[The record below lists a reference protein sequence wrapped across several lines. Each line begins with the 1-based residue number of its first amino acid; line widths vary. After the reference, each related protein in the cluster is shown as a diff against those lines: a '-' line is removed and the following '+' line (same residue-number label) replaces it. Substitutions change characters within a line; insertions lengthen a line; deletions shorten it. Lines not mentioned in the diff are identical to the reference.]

1 MKRGLSKRLLA
12 VLLVLSMLVAYALP
26 TYAADGQSKLK
37 FEQVSNSL
45 LPSPIKDAAVH
56 NTDAKQYKD
65 TDVVRVSIF
74 LNGKSALDAG
84 YSTQSIASNAAAM
97 RYQQT
102 LANTQTAV
110 EERINRRLG
119 EKLDVVWNLTLVANA
134 ISANVEYGK
143 IETIKKVPG
152 VSDVVLEC
160 SYEAAKDTG
169 SDTAKPNAIIST
181 GMTGASA
188 AWQSGYTGVGSKIAI
203 IDTGLDLG
211 HQSVDA
217 GAFLHAIEGQNVT
230 LMNRGDIEKVYE
242 NLHAVKDVEDADK
255 RPTVKQL
262 YLNEKVPFG
271 FNYVDQ
277 DLNVGHLKDG
287 QGEHGS
293 HVAGIAAANRY
304 IPDGNGGY
312 KDALESVYAAG
323 TAPDAQLLVM
333 KVFGKGG
340 GAKDS
345 DYMAA
350 IEDAILLGCDSVNL
364 SLGSSVAGMTT
375 DKKYQAILDKLAES
389 DTVVTTSG
397 GNNSYWAEYTD
408 VTLLHSDDVNWATG
422 GSPGSF
428 TNSFTVAS
436 VNNNGMVAPTFS
448 VGGHKFSYLESA
460 QYGNP
465 PFETLTQVDT
475 DTEYDFVYLDSPG
488 YVSAKDE
495 NGQPLVD
502 ADGNTV
508 MIDQFAKLGDLLK
521 GKIVMCNRGE
531 SSFLDKANLAAA
543 AGAAGVI
550 IVNNQPGVI
559 YLNIDG
565 YTGNVPVTAIY
576 QTDGAYFKEAGTK
589 AEADGFTYYAGK
601 MTVNYTAPLKIESSY
616 YTMSDFSSWGVPS
629 DLSLKPEITAPGGN
643 IWSINGT
650 HKEND
655 ETLGGIDA
663 YELMSGTSMAA
674 PQVAGLAAVVQ
685 QYIRDNKLSQDG
697 LTDRALTQSLLMSTA
712 VPMKDADGNYYPV
725 FQQGSGLANVANA
738 TTASSYVL
746 MCQNATDAYA
756 DGKVKAEL
764 GANTEGAYDFS
775 FTLNNLTDTELEY
788 KLSADVFTQAI
799 AFDQNDNCYSL
810 VNTMSLGDTLVT
822 FSVGGQEL
830 IANGLTGY
838 DFDNDGD
845 TDLADAQLLMD
856 HVVKG
861 AELLNDKDKADV
873 DTDGDVDTYDVYTLM
888 SMIQEGIVKVPANG
902 SVQVDV
908 HMELSAETKEALNDL
923 TPNGAYVEAYVFA
936 KPVATDEGVE
946 GVTHSIP
953 VLGYYGNWADP
964 SMFDRLT
971 ALDLNFNEEDMDFH
985 PLQNAYDIPYL
996 CFGYAED
1003 GSDGHWGGTNAFTD
1017 PDNNILGDNPVTYD
1031 DKYLVDR
1038 AAINSNTPI
1047 GKVFFTLIRNAG
1059 ASRITVKA
1067 DGQLVYEKN
1076 LEEQYAP
1083 FFDDSS
1089 MTWVDVVQS
1098 LSLNLNLQGLPE
1110 DTELET
1116 TFTAVPEYFIK
1127 DGKVDWE
1134 AGKGTT
1140 LTSILH
1146 IDDTAPT
1153 ISGVIKQADGSI
1165 TVAAKDNRY
1174 IAAILV
1180 YPNNGEG
1187 TDPAIVYAPNME
1199 HKGDLVADI
1208 PMVDDMSGE
1217 ALTDDVYLIQVVDYA
1232 GNISTYRL
1240 FYGMEETTVVEGVA
1254 IDPTQVNLVVGGSGR
1269 ISAAAM
1275 PVNLSD
1281 RSVTWTTSDPAIA
1294 TVNESGVVTG
1304 VAVGTCTVTA
1314 TSKLD
1319 TTKSASCLVTV
1330 TKIEETLNGLV
1341 WDENGQIWWSEIN
1354 TAELPNY
1361 TKVSDVNAV
1370 NQKLCSAT
1378 YGPDGKL
1385 YATSFNE
1392 GTQLSDLYIVDDKTF
1407 EATFIGTSSQVG
1419 YTDIAPAPHIEGGK
1433 LLATYGRYVL
1443 VVDPATGTFASAWD
1457 WTKGKADLVGIAY
1470 IGSIPGY
1477 YLDEA
1482 FADCTIDMFY
1492 LLDSQGNLYE
1502 EYFMEVKG
1510 IPGMG
1515 DGCYT
1520 LLGMEDGYDGTI
1532 GDPVDTPWYQSLY
1545 TTGNYL
1551 YWSRFNKVDNCVE
1564 LITVDLNT
1572 GKVYSLGT
1580 FADDVWPVG
1589 GLFELNTTSATAVSS
1604 NLAEKLANAEVKPVA
1619 MTNEIKPIELPESD
1633 KPATGSLQ
1641 SAAPAPVET
1650 VRPQNN
1656 GTIQKPDDGSG
1667 NSFVV
1672 QVTAQ
1677 DLTGAAAAS
1686 NNGRY
1691 SVTWDTN
1698 AMELVSDLVNGQV
1711 HSSVTG
1717 DGSYEF
1723 GYADLDA
1730 FEPDAVVATLVFK
1743 VKDNKTI
1750 GVDVTH
1756 KEEGNEHSGDAKVDV
1771 DHEHQFT
1778 DTVTAPTCTAEGY
1791 TTHTCSECGYS
1802 YTDTKVPATGHE
1814 LGEWKF
1820 DENGHY
1826 HECAKCGVKVDGAG
1840 HDYKWVVDKEATATE
1855 KGSKHQ
1861 ECSVCGH
1868 KTAAVDIPA
1877 KGSSAQTGDDSNIW
1891 LWVGLL
1897 AVSATGLAVLVL
1909 FSRKR
1914 KIAE

>member
-12 VLLVLSMLVAYALP
+12 VLLVLSMVLAYALP

-74 LNGKSALDAG
+74 LNGKSTLDAG
-84 YSTQSIASNAAAM
+84 YSTQSIANNAAAM
-97 RYQQT
+97 RYQQK
-102 LANTQTAV
+102 LAITQTAV

-203 IDTGLDLG
+203 IDTGLDVA

-217 GAFLHAIEGQNVT
+217 GAFLHAIEG
-230 LMNRGDIEKVYE
+230 
-242 NLHAVKDVEDADK
+242 KDVDLMDESDIANVFSNLNIAK
-255 RPTVKQL
+255 EAGEAKNL
-262 YLNEKVPFG
+262 YVNAKVPFA
-271 FNYVDQ
+271 FNYVD
-277 DLNVGHLKDG
+277 LNDDISHVNDT

-465 PFETLTQVDT
+465 PFERLTQVDT

-521 GKIVMCNRGE
+521 GKIAMCNRGE

-650 HKEND
+650 HKENG
-655 ETLGGIDA
+655 ELLGGTDA

-764 GANTEGAYDFS
+764 GANTEGSYDFS
-775 FTLNNLTDTELEY
+775 FILNNLTDTELEY
-788 KLSADVFTQAI
+788 KLSADVFTQAFT
-799 AFDQNDNCYSL
+799 ADEDKNFYSYTSTL
-810 VNTMSLGDTLVT
+810 LLGDTLVT
-822 FSVGGQEL
+822 FSVGGKEL
-830 IANGLTGY
+830 IAGGLTGY

-888 SMIQEGIVKVPANG
+888 SMIQEGIVTVPASG

-908 HMELSAETKEALNDL
+908 HMELSADTKGALDEL
-923 TPNGAYVEAYVFA
+923 APNGAYVEAYVFA
-936 KPVATDEGVE
+936 KSVATAEGVE

-1076 LEEQYAP
+1076 LGEQYAP

-1240 FYGMEETTVVEGVA
+1240 FYGMEETTTVEGVA
-1254 IDPTQVNLVVGGSGR
+1254 IDPAKVNLVVGGSGR
-1269 ISAAAM
+1269 ISAAAR

-1319 TTKSASCLVTV
+1319 PTKSASCLVTV
-1330 TKIEETLNGLV
+1330 TKIEENLNGLV
-1341 WDENGQIWWSEIN
+1341 WDTEGKIWWSEFN

-1361 TKVSDVNAV
+1361 TKLSDKSVTD
-1370 NQKLCSAT
+1370 QKLASVT
-1378 YGPDGKL
+1378 YGPGDKL
-1385 YATSFNE
+1385 YA
-1392 GTQLSDLYIVDDKTF
+1392 LSLDADGSSSLYSVDETTL
-1407 EATFIGTSSQVG
+1407 EPTRIGACG
-1419 YTDIAPAPHIEGGK
+1419 AWFADIAYLPSLD
-1433 LLATYGRYVL
+1433 LLFGVQGPVFAAIDATTGQVMTDLVL
-1443 VVDPATGTFASAWD
+1443 GFDDSLTF
-1457 WTKGKADLVGIAY
+1457 VGIAHSGMFWSADHTQ
-1470 IGSIPGY
+1470 IIDEL
-1477 YLDEA
+1477 YLV
-1482 FADCTIDMFY
+1482 
-1492 LLDSQGNLYE
+1492 DSNGDLYAVQFTFSATTGQLE
-1502 EYFMEVKG
+1502 G
-1510 IPGMG
+1510 IPCGQVAH
-1515 DGCYT
+1515 
-1520 LLGMEDGYDGTI
+1520 I
-1532 GDPVDTPWYQSLY
+1532 GDPVDVNLYNSLY
-1545 TTGNYL
+1545 CTDNYL
-1551 YWSRFNKVDNCVE
+1551 YWSRFKKADDRVE
-1564 LITVDLNT
+1564 LIAMDLYT
-1572 GKVYSLGT
+1572 GDSYSLGH
-1580 FADDVWPVG
+1580 FADSVWPVG
-1589 GLFELNTTSATAVSS
+1589 GLFQLNASAQAAEGASISRNVEDLTADELAMFSKAELETTYVEA
-1604 NLAEKLANAEVKPVA
+1604 PV
-1619 MTNEIKPIELPESD
+1619 
-1633 KPATGSLQ
+1633 ATGSLQ
-1641 SAAPAPVET
+1641 SVAPAPVET
-1650 VRPQNN
+1650 VRPQSN
-1656 GTIQKPDDGSG
+1656 GSIQKPADSS
-1667 NSFVV
+1667 NNNYVV

-1691 SVTWDTN
+1691 AVTWDPN
-1698 AMELVSDLVNGQV
+1698 AMELVSDLVSGQV
-1711 HSSVTG
+1711 HASVTG
-1717 DGSYEF
+1717 NGSYEF

-1730 FEPDAVVATLVFK
+1730 FAPDAVVATLVFK

-1756 KEEGNEHSGDAKVDV
+1756 KEEGNQHSENAKVDV

-1814 LGEWKF
+1814 LGEWKS

-1826 HECAKCGVKVDGAG
+1826 HECAKCGLKVDGAG